1 MKVNDK
7 VQISPDLTLMSE
19 WINATIIKVENNS
32 FVGIVISA
40 KTDDGLIYFSKEYM
54 FKQI

>member
-7 VQISPDLTLMSE
+7 VQISPDLTLMSD
-19 WINATIIKVENNS
+19 WISATIINLENNS

-40 KTDDGLIYFSKEYM
+40 KTDDGTIYFGQECL
-54 FKQI
+54 FKKI